1 VCRVVPARL
10 AGVTGNLRPM
20 TTTRL
25 EAFSDGVFAIA
36 ATLLILN
43 VHANSSHLGQ
53 TLVRAWPSY
62 AAYAVS
68 FVTIGIMW
76 VNHHGIFAQIDKV
89 DRTFLMINVFF
100 LMAVAFVPFP
110 TFLVADHVH
119 DPGLKVAALAYGFT
133 LTATAVLYNLLW
145 FYAARGRHLLRDDAD
160 PRVVSGITRS
170 YLPGPWIYL
179 AATLVALWRP
189 AVSVVLFAAIAVFY
203 MVESALFGRREAVSA

>member
-1 VCRVVPARL
+1 
-10 AGVTGNLRPM
+10 M
-20 TTTRL
+20 TTSRL
-25 EAFSDGVFAIA
+25 ETFSDGVFAIA

-43 VHANSSHLGQ
+43 VHADGPHLGQ
-53 TLVRAWPSY
+53 ALAQAWPSY

-76 VNHHGIFAQIDKV
+76 VNHHGVFAQIDKV
-89 DRTFLMINVFF
+89 DRTFLMVNVFF

-110 TFLVADHVH
+110 TVLVAQHIH
-119 DPGLKVAALAYGFT
+119 DPGLRVAALAYGFT
-133 LTATAVLYNLLW
+133 LTVTAVFYNLLW
-145 FYAARGRHLLRDDAD
+145 FYAARRRRLLRDDAD

-189 AVSVVLFAAIAVFY
+189 TVSVVLFAAIAVFY
-203 MVESALFGRREAVSA
+203 MLESALFGRQEPVTTTRA

>member
-1 VCRVVPARL
+1 
-10 AGVTGNLRPM
+10 M
-20 TTTRL
+20 TTSRL
-25 EAFSDGVFAIA
+25 ETFSDGVFAIA

-43 VHANSSHLGQ
+43 VHADGRHLGQ
-53 TLVRAWPSY
+53 ALAQAWPSY

-76 VNHHGIFAQIDKV
+76 VNHHGVFAQIDKV
-89 DRTFLMINVFF
+89 DRTFLMVNVFF

-110 TFLVADHVH
+110 TVLVAQHIH
-119 DPGLKVAALAYGFT
+119 DPGLRVAALAYGFT
-133 LTATAVLYNLLW
+133 LTVTAVFYNLLW
-145 FYAARGRHLLRDDAD
+145 FYAARRRRLLRDDAD

-189 AVSVVLFAAIAVFY
+189 TVSVVLFAAIAVFY
-203 MVESALFGRREAVSA
+203 MLESALFGRQEPVTTTRA